1 MEIKLIDV
9 TPDTSLMPKLG
20 FAGYSPAQAI
30 AELVDNSIDEM
41 FDDRELRVSI
51 SINGESIIVAD
62 NAKGMTETGIRNAM
76 ILARSDKKGK
86 LGEFGLGL
94 KTACLSLGEEF
105 SITTKNYTCRN
116 EYKVTFNESEW
127 KCANAGWCLPLHIT
141 SCQTDEHYTIV
152 KITRLKKFYP
162 NLHNY
167 IKSDLEKRFSPF
179 ITDGRVKISV
189 NKHICRPE
197 QVELIEESKKSF
209 EIILGSGH
217 KIVGWYGLLKQGSN
231 KGLYGFTTF
240 RRGRMITAYDKI
252 AIGEHPTISRIIGE
266 IHLDH
271 VPVTTA
277 KREFEK
283 SSKEYLEV
291 EEELKKELREIIKL
305 ARQKAGEEKVTRDI
319 LERLQYWQDKIAE
332 AMNSEEFRT
341 YTTRFKGL
349 QPQRTN
355 RDGELLD
362 TDVEKRKSPENTAE
376 QKNEPES
383 TKDRTPIEIH
393 KRKRRVIRIKGKNV
407 EFKHQFAQ
415 LGAEESWKRWN
426 YHPGKEIEIFTNTD
440 FPAFEATRDKVFYAV
455 MSIAESISEVLVKEA
470 EEDLSNINEVK
481 EIILRKSAE
490 LYQEL

>member
-1 MEIKLIDV
+1 MIIKTIDI

-20 FAGYSPAQAI
+20 YAGYNPAQAI

-41 FDDRELRVSI
+41 FDDRELQVA
-51 SINGESIIVAD
+51 INIDGEAITVAD
-62 NAKGMTETGIRNAM
+62 NAKGMTEASVNNAM
-76 ILARSDKKGK
+76 KLAYSEKQGK

-105 SITTKNYTCRN
+105 TIITKNYLTQK
-116 EYKVTFNESEW
+116 EYRVTFNESEW
-127 KCANAGWCLPLHIT
+127 KCANAGWSLQLYESSAP
-141 SCQTDEHYTIV
+141 TDDHYTV
-152 KITRLKKFYP
+152 VRITRLKKFNP

-179 ITDGRVKISV
+179 INDGRVKIVV
-189 NKHICRPE
+189 NKKTCAPDP
-197 QVELIEESKKSF
+197 IEIIESSKKHFVIS
-209 EIILGSGH
+209 LSSGI
-217 KIVGWYGLLKQGSN
+217 KISGWYGLLKQGSN

-252 AIGEHPTISRIIGE
+252 AIGEHPTISRIVGD

-283 SSKEYLEV
+283 SSKEYIEV
-291 EEELKKELREIIKL
+291 EEALKEELREIVKQ
-305 ARQKAGEEKVTRDI
+305 ARQKASEEKITRDVI
-319 LERLQYWQDKIAE
+319 ERLQTWEDKIAE

-341 YTTRFKGL
+341 YTTKFKGL
-349 QPQRTN
+349 QIQRIN
-355 RDGELLD
+355 RSDEVSE
-362 TDVEKRKSPENTAE
+362 TDVEKRESPENKAE
-376 QKNEPES
+376 PQKEPELN
-383 TKDRTPIEIH
+383 KDRTPKETH
-393 KRKRRVIRIKGKNV
+393 KKKRRVIRIKGKNV
-407 EFKHQFAQ
+407 EFKHQFAH
-415 LGAEESWKRWN
+415 LGVEESWKRWN
-426 YHPGKEIEIFTNTD
+426 YYAGKVIEIFTNTD

-481 EIILRKSAE
+481 ELILRKSAE
-490 LYQEL
+490 LQQGI

>member
-1 MEIKLIDV
+1 METKTIDV

-30 AELVDNSIDEM
+30 AELVDNSIDDM
-41 FDDRELRVSI
+41 FDDRELQVAI
-51 SINGESIIVAD
+51 SIDGEAITVAD
-62 NAKGMTETGIRNAM
+62 NARGMTEAGISNAM
-76 ILARSDKKGK
+76 KLAYSEKQGK

-105 SITTKNYTCRN
+105 TIITKNHLSQK
-116 EYKVTFNESEW
+116 EYRVTLNESEW
-127 KCANAGWCLPLHIT
+127 KCANAGWRLSLYTNDCK
-141 SCQTDEHYTIV
+141 TDEHYTIV
-152 KITRLKKFYP
+152 RITRLKKFYP

-167 IKSDLEKRFSPF
+167 IKSDLQKRFSPF
-179 ITDGRVKISV
+179 ITDASVKIIV
-189 NKHICRPE
+189 NKRKCTPD
-197 QVELIEESKKSF
+197 QVELIEESKKIFS
-209 EIILGSGH
+209 ITLGSGH
-217 KIVGWYGLLKQGSN
+217 DVSGWYGLLRQGSN

-252 AIGEHPTISRIIGE
+252 AIGEHPTISRIVGE

-291 EEELKKELREIIKL
+291 EEALKEELREIIKQ
-305 ARQKAGEEKVTRDI
+305 ARQKASEEKVTQDI
-319 LERLQYWQDKIAE
+319 VERLQFWEGKIAE

-341 YTTRFKGL
+341 YTTKFKGL
-349 QPQRTN
+349 QLQRTAKS
-355 RDGELLD
+355 GELTD
-362 TDVEKRKSPENTAE
+362 IDVEQRKSPEDE
-376 QKNEPES
+376 EVPKKEPQS
-383 TKDRTPIEIH
+383 TKERTPKEIH
-393 KRKRRVIRIKGKNV
+393 KKKRHIIRIKGKNI

-440 FPAFEATRDKVFYAV
+440 FPAFSATKDKVFYAV

-481 EIILRKSAE
+481 ELILRKSAE